1 MAAWSNIPYSKWFFS
16 GRQPYILLELHEKY
30 GPVVRT
36 APNELSFNTAGS
48 WKDIYGFRPGHKQFI
63 KSDFYDGGSFANQA
77 HSIVSVRDP
86 NEHGKMRKYLN
97 HAFSERSLKGQ
108 EDLVVELIDELIS
121 QLGVH
126 GVEDNG
132 VDIVNWFELATF
144 DIIGSMA
151 FGESFNGLRSG
162 A

>member
-1 MAAWSNIPYSKWFFS
+1 
-16 GRQPYILLELHEKY
+16 
-30 GPVVRT
+30 
-36 APNELSFNTAGS
+36 
-48 WKDIYGFRPGHKQFI
+48 
-63 KSDFYDGGSFANQA
+63 
-77 HSIVSVRDP
+77 
-86 NEHGKMRKYLN
+86 MRKYLN